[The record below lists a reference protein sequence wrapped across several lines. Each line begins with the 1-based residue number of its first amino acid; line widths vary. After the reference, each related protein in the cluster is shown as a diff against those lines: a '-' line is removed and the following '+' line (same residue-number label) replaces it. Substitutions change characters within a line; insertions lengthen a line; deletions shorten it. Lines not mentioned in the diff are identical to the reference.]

1 MDMLEADTA
10 NRILFFDIWFKK
22 IINERDADC
31 LIESVSPEYKEY
43 LRHKRLLSR
52 YTFTEAE
59 EKVIS
64 ILDVTGT
71 NALVKIYDR
80 MTSGFEFVTSIKKGN
95 VERS

>member
-1 MDMLEADTA
+1 M
-10 NRILFFDIWFKK
+10 
-22 IINERDADC
+22 
-31 LIESVSPEYKEY
+31 
-43 LRHKRLLSR
+43 LSR

-95 VERS
+95 IARS

>member
-22 IINERDADC
+22 IINERDADR
-31 LIESVSPEYKEY
+31 LIESVSSEYKEY

-52 YTFTEAE
+52 YTLTEVE
-59 EKVIS
+59 EKV
-64 ILDVTGT
+64 LDVTGT

-95 VERS
+95 IARS

>member
-1 MDMLEADTA
+1 YCLPQIQSLYDDFVL
-10 NRILFFDIWFKK
+10 RISL
-22 IINERDADC
+22 
-31 LIESVSPEYKEY
+31 LTLVTYS
-43 LRHKRLLSR
+43 HKRLLSR

-95 VERS
+95 IARS